1 MMPEFTA
8 EAALAGAG
16 RHRYGRATINQSH
29 PGIVPQ
35 QRETQLPDGR
45 AAALAPA
52 VACACPCCMTHAC
65 GFLGLSTCLTCCD

>member
-8 EAALAGAG
+8 EAALAGG

-29 PGIVPQ
+29 PRIVPQ
-35 QRETQLPDGR
+35 QRETLPDG
-45 AAALAPA
+45 AAELIGHPA
-52 VACACPCCMTHAC
+52 ICTCPCCFQHDC